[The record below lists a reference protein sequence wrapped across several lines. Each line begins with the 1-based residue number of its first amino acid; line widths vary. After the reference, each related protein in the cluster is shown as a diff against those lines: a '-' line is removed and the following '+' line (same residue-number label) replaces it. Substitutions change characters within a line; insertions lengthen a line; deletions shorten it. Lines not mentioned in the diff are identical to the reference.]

1 MPMWKIYGRI
11 WSISSAWYFYIYKY
25 EFILSIY
32 ILKAEYTL
40 DGIPKVK

>member
-25 EFILSIY
+25 ILSIY